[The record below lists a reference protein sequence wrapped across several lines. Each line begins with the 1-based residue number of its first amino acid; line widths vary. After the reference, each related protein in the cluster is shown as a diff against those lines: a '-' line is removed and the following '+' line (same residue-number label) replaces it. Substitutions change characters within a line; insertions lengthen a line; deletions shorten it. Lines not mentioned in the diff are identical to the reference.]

1 MSTRVCRRRRLL
13 LGSFGLLLGTV
24 NVVHGTWSKDLTL
37 EVFTRARAFQPGEA
51 ILLTIVPSRPLA
63 TLEGTAFDHSVI
75 VWEDTA
81 SRWHGLAGIP
91 LETIAGASA
100 ITLQAKSLDGE
111 TTSSDVPLTVTTAT
125 FETRHLKVAERF
137 VDPPKAMIPR
147 ITKESE
153 TLAAI
158 FANAQPE
165 RIWRGVFR
173 RPVPGRSTSSFG
185 RLSVLNGV
193 SRGRHQ
199 GADFRATTGTPVVA
213 PNAGRIALVADHYFS
228 GRTVVIDHGGGLLS
242 LFAHFSRVAV
252 KTGELVKAGDQL
264 GDAGATGRVTGPHVH
279 WAVRLRGLSVDPLS
293 LMAALDAL
301 GEKPAKS
308 FQ

>member
-1 MSTRVCRRRRLL
+1 
-13 LGSFGLLLGTV
+13 
-24 NVVHGTWSKDLTL
+24 
-37 EVFTRARAFQPGEA
+37 
-51 ILLTIVPSRPLA
+51 
-63 TLEGTAFDHSVI
+63 
-75 VWEDTA
+75 
-81 SRWHGLAGIP
+81 
-91 LETIAGASA
+91 
-100 ITLQAKSLDGE
+100 
-111 TTSSDVPLTVTTAT
+111 VPLTVTTAT

-158 FANAQPE
+158 FANSQPE

>member
-1 MSTRVCRRRRLL
+1 
-13 LGSFGLLLGTV
+13 
-24 NVVHGTWSKDLTL
+24 
-37 EVFTRARAFQPGEA
+37 
-51 ILLTIVPSRPLA
+51 
-63 TLEGTAFDHSVI
+63 
-75 VWEDTA
+75 
-81 SRWHGLAGIP
+81 
-91 LETIAGASA
+91 
-100 ITLQAKSLDGE
+100 
-111 TTSSDVPLTVTTAT
+111 
-125 FETRHLKVAERF
+125 
-137 VDPPKAMIPR
+137 
-147 ITKESE
+147 
-153 TLAAI
+153 
-158 FANAQPE
+158 
-165 RIWRGVFR
+165 
-173 RPVPGRSTSSFG
+173 
-185 RLSVLNGV
+185 LSVLNGV